1 MPSGGSIIGSLKR
14 VTGFGI
20 SKDQHSRLLPKLR
33 EQLNDT
39 ENEIKQKKKVLKKVS
54 EDVILLKSKAEQ
66 IEKQIEESM
75 KVSKSWLGGG
85 SKGSKGVSK
94 TQRKRSQRIH
104 TRKRG

>member
-14 VTGFGI
+14 ATGFGI

-39 ENEIKQKKKVLKKVS
+39 ENEIKQKKKVLKKVN

-75 KVSKSWLGGG
+75 KVSKSWLGGV
-85 SKGSKGVSK
+85 SKGKRTKS
-94 TQRKRSQRIH
+94 KRSQRIH